1 MKKFPYLS
9 IVAIA
14 ALLSLSGCKKDKKT
28 DPEPVPTPTP
38 TPTPIPT
45 PTPTPTY
52 NIPSSYNFTSADFK
66 SSTQRLAMF
75 RELITY
81 IRTTHTATTNVT
93 INSANLQKMYENSGS
108 PFADAGS
115 LGLNASGIS
124 LKEKTNNI
132 TGMVNELEAIFVEA
146 AATSQSTVGASDGV
160 AGKLLG
166 PAPTTTN
173 GTQAAYLVNSK
184 GFEYKELVE
193 KGGMGAI
200 LYSQAMTILKDI
212 GTLDNTTIVNG
223 LTAQERAWDE
233 AFGYFGVPVAFPTST
248 TGLLYWG
255 SYCNSVNTAIGG
267 FNQPI
272 MDAWLKGRAAITN
285 KDNANRDAARDIVV
299 ATWEK
304 VGAARFITY
313 LKQAKTNFASDGP
326 RSHSLSEGVGFIR
339 AFKYN
344 PSRKITDA
352 EINELMGY
360 IGNNLYQVT
369 QSNLDAAISKM
380 ATIFNLDQ
388 SKL

>member
-1 MKKFPYLS
+1 MKRFSS
-9 IVAIA
+9 ISIIAIA
-14 ALLSLSGCKKDKKT
+14 ALLSMSSCKKDKKT
-28 DPEPVPTPTP
+28 DPEPE
-38 TPTPIPT
+38 

-52 NIPSSYNFTSADFK
+52 SIPTTYNFTSADLK
-66 SSTQRLAMF
+66 SSTQRLSMF
-75 RELITY
+75 RELISY
-81 IRTTHTATTNVT
+81 IRTTHTATAHVT
-93 INSANLQKMYENSGS
+93 INSANMQNMYQNSGS
-108 PFADAGS
+108 PFVDAGG

-132 TGMVNELEAIFVEA
+132 ISGMVNELEAIFVEA

-173 GTQAAYLVNSK
+173 GTQAAYLVNAK

-200 LYSQAMTILKDI
+200 LYSEAMAILKDI
-212 GTLDNTTIVNG
+212 GTLDNTTLVNG

-233 AFGYFGVPVAFPTST
+233 AFGYFGVPVAFPTTT

-255 SYCNSVNTAIGG
+255 SYCNSVNSAIGS
-267 FNQPI
+267 NQTI

-285 KDNANRDAARDIVV
+285 KDNASRDAARDIVM

-304 VGAARFITY
+304 IGAARFITY
-313 LKQAKTNFASDGP
+313 VKQAKTNLSNDGA
-326 RSHSLSEGVGFIR
+326 RNHSLSEGVGFIR

-344 PSRKITDA
+344 PSKKITDA

-360 IGNNLYQVT
+360 IGNNLYQV
-369 QSNLDAAISKM
+369 LDTDLTTAITRMAAI
-380 ATIFNLDQ
+380 FGLDQ